1 MSCTECH
8 RRKQKSDRSP
18 QNLCQYEDELKARQ
32 VIRRR
37 PCESDFSE
45 SSGSTNI
52 VQVCQP
58 VDQKNDRSGKYEDKL
73 RDLGY
78 SSHGNC
84 NSMSLLRAVGPY
96 DDHDMSSAS
105 TRTTNQASFGNDT
118 NRKYRE
124 AVRQLPSQACM
135 ESLVQTF
142 FSEINWQYDLI
153 DEKPFKDQMVAWRGI
168 SYSDL
173 QADVG
178 SFALETFV
186 FPALLFQVLAH
197 ALLFHPPDDPT
208 ISSLITMAGMTFHD
222 IGREYSETGADLLAR
237 LEKKNITLSAVQ
249 AGLLRASFLKSSGK
263 VIEAWHTIGA
273 TIRDAQDIGL
283 HTGRAVSDRYPM
295 EPNGMGKGAS
305 LAGHRA
311 WVVLHIWDVH
321 MAVVL
326 GRPIATDF
334 QIDHFARTI
343 ENEKTRQ
350 NLFAHWQSETDPP
363 RPFDIILAGY
373 NVAYRYFKDIHQLE
387 NNSAHSKDYSVVEDL
402 STAIKEN
409 LELLPSWCRLEYPD
423 KKFDR
428 SLGCQWLPVARDGL
442 SSLIHFVILALHR
455 PFIFSVAK
463 SRVEALKAGI
473 SILRAQERLF
483 EQLEPRQ
490 RKVFNFVYA
499 SFDAIVLITALCLAF
514 PDENS
519 EQKSECIHVIE
530 KGIKRLGIIGESNL
544 MARSAHGVVCSLY
557 HRLRHRLGNFEAAQ
571 DAATATFT
579 NTIGTPSSN
588 ENIASSEL
596 SFDAVL
602 PPCPTHDLF
611 FDHLSTTPLPFTDTL
626 QNYLLDPLT
635 VNTADGL
642 IFEGDF
648 SDNSFWGLMNGLGH

>member
-1 MSCTECH
+1 
-8 RRKQKSDRSP
+8 
-18 QNLCQYEDELKARQ
+18 
-32 VIRRR
+32 
-37 PCESDFSE
+37 
-45 SSGSTNI
+45 
-52 VQVCQP
+52 
-58 VDQKNDRSGKYEDKL
+58 
-73 RDLGY
+73 
-78 SSHGNC
+78 
-84 NSMSLLRAVGPY
+84 MSLLRAVELYG
-96 DDHDMSSAS
+96 DHAVSSSS
-105 TRTTNQASFGNDT
+105 TRTTNQASFGSDA

-135 ESLVQTF
+135 EPLVQTF

-153 DEKPFKDQMVAWRGI
+153 DEKSFKDQLVAWRGI

-178 SFALETFV
+178 SLALETFV

-197 ALLFHPPDDPT
+197 ALLFHPPDDQT

-222 IGREYSETGADLLAR
+222 LGGEYSDTGADLLAR

-273 TIRDAQDIGL
+273 VIRDAQDIGL
-283 HTGRAVSDRYPM
+283 HTGRAVSDRSPV
-295 EPNGMGKGAS
+295 ETKCKGEGVN
-305 LAGHRA
+305 LVGHRA

-343 ENEKTRQ
+343 GDEETRQ
-350 NLFAHWQSETDPP
+350 NLFSHWQSETDPP

-387 NNSAHSKDYSVVEDL
+387 NNGANSKDYSVVENI
-402 STAIKEN
+402 SAAIKEN
-409 LELLPSWCRLEYPD
+409 LELLPSWCHLEHPD
-423 KKFDR
+423 TKFDQL
-428 SLGCQWLPVARDGL
+428 LGCQWLPVARDGL

-455 PFIFSVAK
+455 PFIFSVAN
-463 SRVEALKAGI
+463 SRTEALKAGI

-499 SFDAIVLITALCLAF
+499 SFDAIVLITALCFSF
-514 PDENS
+514 PEENHG
-519 EQKSECIHVIE
+519 QKAECIEIIE
-530 KGIKRLGIIGESNL
+530 KGIKRLGIIGESNI

-557 HRLRHRLGNFEAAQ
+557 LRLRHRLGIFEATQ
-571 DAATATFT
+571 DATATFT
-579 NTIGTPSSN
+579 NPIGIPSSN
-588 ENIASSEL
+588 EKVSEF

-626 QNYLLDPLT
+626 QTSVLDPFT
-635 VNTADGL
+635 ANAADGL
-642 IFEGDF
+642 VFEGDF
-648 SDNSFWGLMNGLGH
+648 SDNSFWSLMNGLGH